1 MKRTLALIL
10 ATILVFSTGTIA
22 VSAAEIEGDAS
33 VLSLMPVNFSYSD
46 SVRLTSGNS
55 FPPGWANFD
64 VTITGVYDINRD
76 NVMSIN
82 TTSSIYRGG
91 LNCHE
96 HDVEV
101 VTWKN
106 ASEPNIVYW
115 RLEGT
120 ITFAW
125 TSPVSG
131 MQYETVFLRSS
142 TYSFDAGD
150 YF

>member
-1 MKRTLALIL
+1 MKRTLALML
-10 ATILVFSTGTIA
+10 AIILVISTGTIV
-22 VSAAEIEGDAS
+22 VSAAEVEGNAS
-33 VLSLMPVNFSYSD
+33 VMNFMPVNFTYSD

-55 FPPGWANFD
+55 FPPGTANFD
-64 VTITGVYDINRD
+64 VTITGVYDVNRD
-76 NVMSIN
+76 NVVSIN
-82 TTSSIYRGG
+82 STSSIYRGG
-91 LNCHE
+91 VNCHE

-106 ASEPNIVYW
+106 TNEPNIVYW

-120 ITFAW
+120 ITFSW
-125 TSPVSG
+125 TSPVTG
-131 MQYETVFLRSS
+131 VQYETVFLRSS